1 MEKLVECKR
10 CGGNACYEQPV
21 SENITT
27 WLCMGCGFTTSTE
40 MVKDGKL
47 IKEAIETAPALYTD
61 IMFTHSSNQVWL
73 PSTITLPAKGMV
85 FVDGTDRSNWKW
97 AAVQAIEI
105 TEEDRKVKQYPVD
118 QTHRMDMQNAKSFG
132 QKDFMDAMEYIGF
145 FTYEN

>member
-1 MEKLVECKR
+1 
-10 CGGNACYEQPV
+10 
-21 SENITT
+21 
-27 WLCMGCGFTTSTE
+27 
-40 MVKDGKL
+40 
-47 IKEAIETAPALYTD
+47 
-61 IMFTHSSNQVWL
+61 
-73 PSTITLPAKGMV
+73 MV